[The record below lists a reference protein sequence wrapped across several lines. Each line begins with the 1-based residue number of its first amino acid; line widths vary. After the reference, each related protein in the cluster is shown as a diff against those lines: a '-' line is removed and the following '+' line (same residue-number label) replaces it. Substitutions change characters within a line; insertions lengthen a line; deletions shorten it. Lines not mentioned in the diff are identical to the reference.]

1 MRVSRHFRRH
11 VKTIYH
17 RRVGRSNF
25 ARSERAALCDLL
37 VTVGPDEPTLCEG
50 WTTRDLAAHLAV
62 RDRRPD
68 AAAGIVLPLLAAHNE
83 RVRRAAAARDYQT
96 LIEQVRRPPITS
108 MAGIGPL
115 DRLTNTAEFF
125 IHHEDVRRAGPDWSP
140 RELPAEQAD
149 ALYGQLRATARLRLR
164 RFPARVTIACPG
176 REPVTAGNGDA
187 ELTVTGE
194 AGELTMFFAGRQ
206 RAARVTIDGPEDL
219 ADRLRRARLGV

>member
-17 RRVGRSNF
+17 RRVARTNF

-37 VTVGPDEPTLCEG
+37 VTLGPDEPTLCEG

-68 AAAGIVLPLLAAHNE
+68 AAAGIVLPVLAAHGE
-83 RVRRAAAARDYQT
+83 RVRRAAAVKDFPT
-96 LIEQVRRPPITS
+96 LIELVRHPPRTS
-108 MAGIGPL
+108 LAAIGGL

-140 RELPAEQAD
+140 RELPDGLAE
-149 ALYGQLRATARLRLR
+149 ALYGQLRATAKLRLR
-164 RFPARVTIACPG
+164 RFPARVTISCPG
-176 REPVTAGNGDA
+176 RESVTAGHGDA
-187 ELTVTGE
+187 ELTVTGD
-194 AGELTMFFAGRQ
+194 AGELTMFFSGRQ
-206 RAARVTIDGPEDL
+206 RAARVRIDGPEDL
-219 ADRLRRARLGV
+219 ADRLRHARLGV